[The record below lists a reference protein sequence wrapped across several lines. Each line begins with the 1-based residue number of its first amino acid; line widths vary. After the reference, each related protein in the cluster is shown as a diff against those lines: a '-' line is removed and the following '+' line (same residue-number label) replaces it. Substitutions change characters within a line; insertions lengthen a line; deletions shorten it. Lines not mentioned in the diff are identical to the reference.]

1 MSGYQIINYL
11 SNYLKKTSM
20 KKYGIISYSLATAQ
34 SSVSTTQIESLPSV
48 DEETINITP
57 LTDDYY
63 GLLDGYNVI
72 EIMIE
77 SGSEYL
83 LNEELTPNLW
93 NLQKEGIYFTNNYSK
108 NKTNVSE
115 FIGINGSTLQNIQY
129 YEGELPYSIPQL
141 IKEKGYTSS
150 YFHNNYGEFY
160 NRNKEMQTLGFDNI
174 YFSLD
179 INEERQWHN
188 NYDGNYPLDSE
199 TIDDIMDRI
208 APANSTPYYS
218 YWTTLSMHGPYT
230 GTDNWN
236 KFIELGY
243 VDKLH
248 QAAGNGLWENPCLD
262 DPIEVQAQIEMV
274 MCETMDFDFAL
285 GKLIRHLKDTNQY
298 DHTLLVLYG
307 DHETYYSVGIDRPLK
322 EYVYN
327 CEDEKYPKQF
337 ETMLFISN
345 PTLTKKYK
353 EHNSI
358 SIMDYAYYN
367 DFTSPYIIVPTIFE
381 LLGIK
386 YNPDYYTGVSIFQ
399 TETPLDNI
407 FYSNELGSLFTDK
420 IYTIDVSG
428 EYLYQEEDLPNS
440 YLELFQTKITKLLEK
455 INSIDKMYMNGEY
468 KKEEEART

>member
-1 MSGYQIINYL
+1 
-11 SNYLKKTSM
+11 
-20 KKYGIISYSLATAQ
+20 
-34 SSVSTTQIESLPSV
+34 
-48 DEETINITP
+48 
-57 LTDDYY
+57 
-63 GLLDGYNVI
+63 
-72 EIMIE
+72 
-77 SGSEYL
+77 
-83 LNEELTPNLW
+83 
-93 NLQKEGIYFTNNYSK
+93 
-108 NKTNVSE
+108 
-115 FIGINGSTLQNIQY
+115 
-129 YEGELPYSIPQL
+129 
-141 IKEKGYTSS
+141 
-150 YFHNNYGEFY
+150 
-160 NRNKEMQTLGFDNI
+160 MQTLGFDNI

-248 QAAGNGLWENPCLD
+248 QAMDNGLWENPCLD

-274 MCETMDFDFAL
+274 VCETMDFDFAL

-428 EYLYQEEDLPNS
+428 EYLYQEEDLPDS
-440 YLELFQTKITKLLEK
+440 YLELFQVKITKLLEK